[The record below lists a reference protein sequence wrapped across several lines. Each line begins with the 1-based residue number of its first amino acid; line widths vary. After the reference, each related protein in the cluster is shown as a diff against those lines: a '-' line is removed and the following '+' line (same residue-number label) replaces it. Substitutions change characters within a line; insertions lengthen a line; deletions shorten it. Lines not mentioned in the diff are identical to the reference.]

1 LAGEIDVSA
10 KGNKAEQ
17 ILISIFKKIMPPILE
32 PLAKSFYRI
41 LKFRHR
47 PENSKP
53 EPKSYTTTA
62 NPVEVPV
69 QKEAYFLALNNYVE
83 DGDRVLDVGCGLGY
97 GINLLSIKAKEV
109 VGVDVDQ
116 NAIDYCFSHIH
127 KKNPKLSELYC
138 FDGYHLPF
146 ADRDFDVVTCVDV
159 IEHVEFYLKFIE
171 ELIRVSKRVVFFSTP
186 NRRPE
191 YTNPDGTPKNY
202 YHLREW
208 NYIEFND
215 ELRSFNLSIK
225 WQFIN
230 GAYDGPFLISDAAN
244 EKTQAIV
251 PALILPKSDHP
262 R

>member
-1 LAGEIDVSA
+1 
-10 KGNKAEQ
+10 
-17 ILISIFKKIMPPILE
+17 
-32 PLAKSFYRI
+32 
-41 LKFRHR
+41 
-47 PENSKP
+47 
-53 EPKSYTTTA
+53 
-62 NPVEVPV
+62 
-69 QKEAYFLALNNYVE
+69 
-83 DGDRVLDVGCGLGY
+83 
-97 GINLLSIKAKEV
+97 
-109 VGVDVDQ
+109 
-116 NAIDYCFSHIH
+116 
-127 KKNPKLSELYC
+127 
-138 FDGYHLPF
+138 
-146 ADRDFDVVTCVDV
+146 
-159 IEHVEFYLKFIE
+159 
-171 ELIRVSKRVVFFSTP
+171 VFFSTP